1 MLPFLGPFGQ
11 QDVNLFQMM
20 DRKQLATVNPKG
32 DPMDA
37 TANMNPW
44 NVLYSSRIKG
54 VSGNNAHTERHTTTV
69 DSAFNNKVNREYHNA
84 RKTGDRDAAQ
94 KAHDALRGETK
105 NHFSQAHQYHYPGYM
120 LGFANPPMSP
130 APSVLAH
137 DDRRIRPTL
146 RNPDDVH
153 LLARR
158 HAHPAKAELDEVLD
172 KIDQDYQSRINL
184 PGLTDEQKQ
193 ELEEEMQRRIDRAH
207 SNFRTSMYPQ
217 AGFKTKEGLVQSL
230 DIAPDLAGEGLL
242 EGRLS
247 EAQPLTEDE
256 ERYFSLIEQ
265 AQPMFVR

>member
-1 MLPFLGPFGQ
+1 
-11 QDVNLFQMM
+11 
-20 DRKQLATVNPKG
+20 
-32 DPMDA
+32 
-37 TANMNPW
+37 MN
-44 NVLYSSRIKG
+44 
-54 VSGNNAHTERHTTTV
+54 
-69 DSAFNNKVNREYHNA
+69 
-84 RKTGDRDAAQ
+84 
-94 KAHDALRGETK
+94 
-105 NHFSQAHQYHYPGYM
+105 SQAHQYHYPGYM

-158 HAHPAKAELDEVLD
+158 HAHPAKAELDDALD

-193 ELEEEMQRRIDRAH
+193 ELEEEMQRRTDRAH
-207 SNFRTSMYPQ
+207 SNFRTSMYPSS
-217 AGFKTKEGLVQSL
+217 ESL
-230 DIAPDLAGEGLL
+230 NIPPDLAGEGLL

-265 AQPMFVR
+265 AQPMFDRLEDPNLSDREIR